1 MKTISKYIIAFLL
14 FLAPY
19 VLVSQS
25 VALVLSGGGAKAFS
39 HIGVLRAL
47 EENNIP
53 IDYVIGNSMGA
64 LIGGLYASG
73 YTPEEIYTLLINP
86 EFVKFT
92 KENHSKK
99 ACFYQVDEPTAS
111 FAGFTFKVDKGFSVQ
126 LPLSV
131 YDFKEIDYNLMEF
144 FAGASALSK
153 SNFDSLMIPYRC
165 VASDIDSSR
174 MVVFKDGNLTK
185 AIRASI
191 TFPFFVRPIDI
202 DGTLYFDGGMYDN
215 FPVDVA
221 IKEFNP
227 DLIIGSKAVNNYSAP
242 SPDNAISLMQSML
255 MTKADFEID
264 SAQGVVIES
273 NTGQGTIFEF
283 NRVQTYID
291 SGYVAASRMIAS
303 IKLRVNERGANDNI
317 SARRSNFKSRIPSIN
332 LNKVKIKGLNKKQQ
346 QYFEKLLGENSRFST
361 TEEFHK
367 LYKCLI
373 TNENIISVYPEI
385 VYDSISKGFDLNL
398 IMKKSDP
405 FNLQVGGY
413 ISSSGVNE
421 GYIDFGYNYFG
432 KSAKNIK
439 VGAYF
444 GTFYNSFSTTGKI
457 EFPYKIPI
465 TLKLKFL
472 VSRKNYFSNV
482 RYFLEDN
489 FPAYIITDENYLD
502 FSFSIP
508 SNYAGVMAVGVSNI
522 NANFQYY
529 QDNYFTRTDTA
540 DVSNFYFLSPWFEYE
555 INTFNHKLYPTSGQ
569 HLLFGFGYYVGNE
582 KYTEGSGKSPLKEI
596 VTDIDYY
603 SIKLHYNKMFSI
615 SSSFS
620 LGVLG
625 EGSFS
630 TKPLLSN
637 YISTLLIATPYTP
650 IPVMKT
656 LFLENY
662 RSFSYGSVGA
672 VMDYNFY
679 KEFNFRVDGY
689 YYVPYQK
696 IEKRTNDNMAYLSD
710 PITHHYFVGSARFIY
725 HPPIGVVS
733 ASVNYIERPGSKFG
747 FLVNLGYLIFNKSK
761 LNR

>member
-1 MKTISKYIIAFLL
+1 MKRGPIYIIIILL

-19 VLVSQS
+19 ALVSQS

-64 LIGGLYASG
+64 LIGGLYVSG
-73 YTPEEIYTLLINP
+73 YSPDEIQALIINP
-86 EFVKFT
+86 DFIKFT
-92 KENHSKK
+92 KESQTKN
-99 ACFYQVDEPTAS
+99 ACFYQIDEPTAS
-111 FAGFTFKVDKGFSVQ
+111 FVGFTFKVDKGFSIQ

-131 YDFKEIDYNLMEF
+131 YDFKEIDYNLMEY

-153 SNFDSLMIPYRC
+153 LNFDSLMVPYRC

-185 AIRASI
+185 AIRASV

-215 FPVDVA
+215 FPVDIA
-221 IKEFNP
+221 ISEFNP
-227 DLIIGSKAVNNYSAP
+227 DFVIGSKAVNNYSAP
-242 SPDNAISLMQSML
+242 NPDDAISLMQSML

-264 SAQGVVIES
+264 SAQGIVIES

-283 NRVQTYID
+283 ARVQTYID
-291 SGYVAASRMIAS
+291 SGYVAANRMIS
-303 IKLRVNERGANDNI
+303 TIKMRVSERGGLDLK
-317 SARRSNFKSRIPSIN
+317 RSNFKSRMP
-332 LNKVKIKGLNKKQQ
+332 KIELSNVNFKGLNGRQR
-346 QYFEKLLGENSRFST
+346 QYFEKLLGKNSRFNS
-361 TEEFHK
+361 TEEFHE

-373 TNENIISVYPEI
+373 SNENINSVYPEI
-385 VYDSISKGFDLNL
+385 VMDSIDGSFDLDL

-405 FNLQVGGY
+405 FNLRVGGY

-421 GYIDFGYNYFG
+421 GFIDFGYNYFG
-432 KSAKNIK
+432 KSAKNIR

-444 GTFYNSFSTTGKI
+444 GTFYNSFSTVGKI
-457 EFPYKIPI
+457 EFPHKIPI
-465 TLKLKFL
+465 TLKLKFQ

-502 FSFSIP
+502 FAFSIP
-508 SNYAGVMAVGVSNI
+508 TNYAGVMAVGVSNI
-522 NANFQYY
+522 NAQFQYY
-529 QDNYFTRTDTA
+529 QDNYFTRTDTT
-540 DVSNFYFLSPWFEYE
+540 DVSNFYYLSPWFEYE
-555 INTFNHKLYPTSGQ
+555 INTFNRKLYPTSGQ
-569 HLLFGFGYYVGNE
+569 HLLLGFGYYNGNE
-582 KYTEGSGKSPLKEI
+582 KYTEGSGKSPLKEV
-596 VTDIDYY
+596 VTNLDYY
-603 SIKLHYNKMFSI
+603 SVKLHYTQMFKL
-615 SSSFS
+615 SSSFTI
-620 LGVLG
+620 GGIG

-637 YISTLLIATPYTP
+637 YVSTLLMATPFEP

-662 RSFSYGSVGA
+662 RSFSYLSLGA
-672 VMDYNFY
+672 VFDYNFY
-679 KEFNFRVDGY
+679 RDFNFRVDGY
-689 YYVPYQK
+689 YYLPYEK
-696 IEKRTNDNMAYLSD
+696 IEKGVNDNLAYLSD
-710 PITHHYFVGSARFIY
+710 PFTHNYFAGSARFIY